1 MDKWSACSPTF
12 PMIQIHIPLMSTV
25 FYSVNCLKRK
35 AIHGCQ
41 FMDTFRSC
49 LSSDSNW
56 IPPSHNKKSRS
67 RSALGS
73 ADSSTTSI
81 LRPGIRIL
89 STTSMLFLIIW
100 LTHFCLSSNYESIKK
115 LKETFRPRLAQF
127 KNVES
132 FHWRLH
138 LWEGEKIWWFGDIV
152 PSSQM
157 KNKSCSPCFLTHSA
171 ANGLARSDISPND
184 TQHKHPG
191 LQIVWLHPF

>member
-1 MDKWSACSPTF
+1 
-12 PMIQIHIPLMSTV
+12 MSTV

-41 FMDTFRSC
+41 YMDTFRSC

-115 LKETFRPRLAQF
+115 LKEAFQPRLAQF

-138 LWEGEKIWWFGDIV
+138 LWEGEKFGDLVTSFPHPKWKIKV
-152 PSSQM
+152 ALLVFS
-157 KNKSCSPCFLTHSA
+157 LTQ
-171 ANGLARSDISPND
+171 LP
-184 TQHKHPG
+184 T
-191 LQIVWLHPF
+191 VWPDQTFPLMAHNTRIRVYKLCDCILFRVLSHVIL